1 MRKLFYAAALSAATV
16 CGGMLAIT
24 GAQAAGVG
32 AGVPIAGA
40 AKTVKV
46 AQHVRHRH
54 VWFHR
59 HHRHHYRHYR

>member
-1 MRKLFYAAALSAATV
+1 MRKLLYAAALSAATV
-16 CGGMLAIT
+16 CGGILAIT

-32 AGVPIAGA
+32 AGAPIAGA

-54 VWFHR
+54 VWVR
-59 HHRHHYRHYR
+59 HHNRHHYRHHR